1 MENNLRD
8 VFNFIFRGIENDLRN
23 QEFRLEQIEE
33 QVEGPLAQAERQSV
47 LHRRDFVRSHILA
60 IKHLISVLILIKNF
74 LLVLLPI
81 FLESSNRLIGLF
93 AEGSPLDHLI
103 EGLEDLILRLQELHN
118 LNS

>member
-33 QVEGPLAQAERQSV
+33 QVEGPLAQAERLS
-47 LHRRDFVRSHILA
+47 LLRRPDFVRSHILA
-60 IKHLISVLILIKNF
+60 MKQLIRVQIMMHNF

-103 EGLEDLILRLQELHN
+103 EELEDFIVRLQELHN
-118 LNS
+118 LDS